1 MGDESAGGRR
11 QSTAGTAPRTSALTQ
26 KCRFL
31 TQRQI
36 RPGHAISVLM
46 PSVNN
51 GLRSVTERRESAC
64 GRGGNTIRSPGNAH
78 PDPGLGPTW
87 RSETGQRGTSG
98 SGASQPALASG
109 SGSASRLC
117 DGSGVGVDAEQ
128 CPDLYFT
135 VASVTARGPD
145 AADPARR
152 GPSGDCLGVHAE
164 EGSNLSGGKQ
174 AITLAIHFATP
185 RCLDPPQYLR
195 VTPHRANLN
204 NKESH
209 YSLVFVK
216 IYSQTRR
223 SPFDREQCMTA

>member
-1 MGDESAGGRR
+1 MSPPPA
-11 QSTAGTAPRTSALTQ
+11 AGTALRASALTQ
-26 KCRFL
+26 KGRFL
-31 TQRQI
+31 TQRQL
-36 RPGHAISVLM
+36 RGGDALLVLM

-51 GLRSVTERRESAC
+51 ELRSVTDLRESS
-64 GRGGNTIRSPGNAH
+64 GDRGSNLIRSPGAAH
-78 PDPGLGPTW
+78 QDPGLGPTW

-117 DGSGVGVDAEQ
+117 NWSRVGVDAEQ
-128 CPDLYFT
+128 CSDLYFA
-135 VASVTARGPD
+135 VASVAAGGPD

-152 GPSGDCLGVHAE
+152 GPSGDSLGVHAE
-164 EGSNLSGGKQ
+164 EGSHLSGGKQ

-195 VTPHRANLN
+195 FTPHTVNLN

-216 IYSQTRR
+216 IYSQTPR
-223 SPFDREQCMTA
+223 SPFDREQRMTA